1 MKTFQLSLLVVA
13 AVWLPVASLPA
24 HEFWLAA
31 EPYAPAVG
39 APVTFTLNV
48 GMDFIGEVRPFT
60 AQRIQ

>member
-24 HEFWLAA
+24 HEFWLGART
-31 EPYAPAVG
+31 YAPTVG

-48 GMDFIGEVRPFT
+48 GMDFITKICPV
-60 AQRIQ
+60 QR